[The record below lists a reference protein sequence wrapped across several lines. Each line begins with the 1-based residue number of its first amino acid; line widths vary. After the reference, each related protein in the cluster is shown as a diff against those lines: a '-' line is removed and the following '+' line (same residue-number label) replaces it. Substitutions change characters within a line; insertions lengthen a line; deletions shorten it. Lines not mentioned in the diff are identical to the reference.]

1 MFEEQWFEFYHEH
14 HGDILH
20 QVMKTLTN

>member
-14 HGDILH
+14 HGEILSKI
-20 QVMKTLTN
+20 MKTLTN